1 MNIQGA
7 VFDLDGTLTDS
18 MYIWLKAP
26 VDLVRR
32 YGGDPPEDLAQDLK
46 EMGRR
51 EAAEYLRSRFSL
63 SATPEELMDALNDL
77 VTEEYRSRVPMKPG
91 ADQLLSHLA
100 ARDIPCC
107 IATASEVFQAQAAM
121 ERLGLWQHFRFAIS
135 CVQYGGKTRPDIYL
149 EAARRLGTAPAETVV
164 FEDALH
170 AARPPT
176 RRASGSAASGTPPL
190 RKTRRP
196 SGRLWTGTSGTW
208 GTGNRNRR
216 GTAAVWPLPAAD
228 RGHHLPPLDKTSMQG
243 KEAWI

>member
-1 MNIQGA
+1 MNIRGA
-7 VFDLDGTLTDS
+7 IFDLDGTLTDS

-32 YGGDPPEDLAQDLK
+32 YGGDPPEDLARDLK

-63 SATPEELMDALNDL
+63 PATPEELMDALNDL

-91 ADQLLSHLA
+91 ADRLLAQLA
-100 ARDIPCC
+100 ARGIPCC
-107 IATASEVFQAQAAM
+107 IATASEAFQARSAM
-121 ERLGLWQHFRFAIS
+121 ERLGLWHHFRFAVS

-170 AARPPT
+170 AART
-176 RRASGSAASGTPPL
+176 AHEAGFRVCGVWDASAEEDQAAIQDL
-190 RKTRRP
+190 
-196 SGRLWTGTSGTW
+196 
-208 GTGNRNRR
+208 
-216 GTAAVWPLPAAD
+216 AD
-228 RGHHLPPLDKTSMQG
+228 WYVRDLGDWEP
-243 KEAWI
+243 